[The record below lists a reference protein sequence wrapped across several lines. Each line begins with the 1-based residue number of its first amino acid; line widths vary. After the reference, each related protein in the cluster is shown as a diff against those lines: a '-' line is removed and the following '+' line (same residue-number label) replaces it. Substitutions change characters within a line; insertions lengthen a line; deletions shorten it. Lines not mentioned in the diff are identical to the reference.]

1 MEKRLV
7 RDWMSPNPV
16 TVHPQQTVPQAH
28 SLMEH
33 HQVRRLLVVADDE
46 LVGIVTKGDIRAA
59 EPSDASLLSSYEISA
74 LVDLMSIDSIMT
86 SDLITIEPEAP
97 IAEAA
102 RKMLEHKIGGIPVV
116 DGKGGLVG
124 IITETDICR
133 VVLSFE
139 T

>member
-7 RDWMSPNPV
+7 RDWMSPNPI

-33 HQVRRLLVVADDE
+33 HKVRRLLVVADDE
-46 LVGIVTKGDIRAA
+46 LLGIVSYGDIREAQ
-59 EPSDASLLSSYEISA
+59 PSDASTLSGYEIRE
-74 LVDLMSIDSIMT
+74 LINLMSIDSIMT
-86 SDLITIEPEAP
+86 PDPVTIEAGAT
-97 IAEAA
+97 IADAA
-102 RKMLEHKIGGIPVV
+102 RIMLEHKIGGIPVV
-116 DGKGGLVG
+116 NEAGGLVG

-133 VVLSFE
+133 VVLAYE